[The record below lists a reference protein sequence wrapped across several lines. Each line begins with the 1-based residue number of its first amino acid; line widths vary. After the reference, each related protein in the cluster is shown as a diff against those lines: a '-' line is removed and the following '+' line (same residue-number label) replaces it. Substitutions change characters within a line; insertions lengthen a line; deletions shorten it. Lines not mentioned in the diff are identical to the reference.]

1 MNAEHDKKKIR
12 EFLDL
17 LDNDKYDLRRYSK
30 PVLVYL
36 VDEDKRIKYSLWEKD
51 MLDRF
56 GLDNV
61 EGWDYEDDLAFCP
74 DWVIDLEED
83 DDLDDFDDED
93 EDFF

>member
-1 MNAEHDKKKIR
+1 MKAEHDKKKIR

-30 PVLVYL
+30 PALVYL

-51 MLDRF
+51 MLERF

-74 DWVIDLEED
+74 DWVIDAEED
-83 DDLDDFDDED
+83 DDDDFDDED
-93 EDFF
+93 DDF